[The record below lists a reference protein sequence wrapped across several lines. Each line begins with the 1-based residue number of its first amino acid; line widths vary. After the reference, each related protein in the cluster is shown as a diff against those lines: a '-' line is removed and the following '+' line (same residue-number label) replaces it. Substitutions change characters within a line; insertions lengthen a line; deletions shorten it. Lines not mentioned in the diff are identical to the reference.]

1 MKRIANLKVNGEN
14 REVAVELGESLLNT
28 LRGELGMQGTKRGC
42 DSGGCG
48 CCTVMV
54 DGKARY
60 SCMTYSL
67 SVEGSD
73 IHTVEGL
80 ANGDDLDALQA
91 AFIEVGAVQC
101 GYCTCGILMA
111 ARNLLD
117 TNPEPSDDEIRKGIS
132 GNLCRCTGYMKI
144 IEAIGNA
151 AKAERE
157 GAQA

>member
-1 MKRIANLKVNGEN
+1 MKRIATLNVNGEQH
-14 REVAVELGESLLNT
+14 EVAVELQDSLLKT
-28 LRGELGMQGTKRGC
+28 LRSELGLIGTKRGC

-60 SCMTYSL
+60 SCMTYTL
-67 SVEGSD
+67 SVQDAS
-73 IHTVEGL
+73 IKTVEGL
-80 ANGDDLDALQA
+80 ANGNQLDALQA
-91 AFIEVGAVQC
+91 AFIETGAVQC

-117 TNPEPSDDEIRKGIS
+117 SNPNPSEEEVRKGIS

-144 IEAIGNA
+144 VEAIRKA
-151 AKAERE
+151 AQTSRGEA
-157 GAQA
+157 